1 MEMTELWVCRKGWN
15 SRHQRHHH
23 LHRWESPTRVQ
34 DTDSCSGYWASWGE
48 GATEV
53 GCGQS
58 TEGYGVMRRTF
69 SFSFRPKGYLSLS
82 CNPWALNHRRYWETT
97 HLVTGQRV
105 QFSWVGPQHLA
116 HEASQIWQWPC
127 SSMYSPGEENLVVY
141 LISTC
146 QCCVGC

>member
-1 MEMTELWVCRKGWN
+1 MGVHKGMKFQASKASSSLSMRKPHWY
-15 SRHQRHHH
+15 
-23 LHRWESPTRVQ
+23 
-34 DTDSCSGYWASWGE
+34 SGYRFLQWVLGIM
-48 GATEV
+48 G
-53 GCGQS
+53 
-58 TEGYGVMRRTF
+58 RRCYRGGLWSDYRGLWCHKKEIF
-69 SFSFRPKGYLSLS
+69 SFSFKPKGYLSLS

-97 HLVTGQRV
+97 HLVTGHRV

-127 SSMYSPGEENLVVY
+127 SSMYSPGEQNLVVY